1 MRGIL
6 IVAMGYKRRGY
17 TLLEVLVTTA
27 IIGLL
32 IGLLLP
38 NIDRSLDKNN
48 ISNDIDLL
56 KAKIEE
62 VRLLSGSTQQ
72 DDVSS
77 ATGGVTSDETGYYG
91 IVIPSGQVGYL
102 GIVRISYPL
111 DELSNSPTW
120 CDIDGQAGVIAQ
132 TTNDKGDCLIERVA
146 LSSGV
151 TLADNA
157 TDQIIAFRVP
167 AQRLVRIIDGA
178 GGWTEEPPRFDNPF
192 LFSLTYPGVKAK
204 VKLDDY
210 SGRVTVQYVQ
220 D

>member
-1 MRGIL
+1 M
-6 IVAMGYKRRGY
+6 ASRRRAAY

-62 VRLLSGSTQQ
+62 LRLLAGSTQQ
-72 DDVSS
+72 TDETG
-77 ATGGVTSDETGYYG
+77 ATAGTTSDETGYYG
-91 IVIPSGQVGYL
+91 LVIPSGEVGYL
-102 GIVRISYPL
+102 GVVKISYPL
-111 DELSNSPTW
+111 SETSSSPTW
-120 CDIDGQAGVIAQ
+120 CSVETAIDQ
-132 TTNDKGDCLIERVA
+132 TENGPEGEGCLIERIA
-146 LSSGV
+146 LSSNV

-157 TDQIIAFRVP
+157 NDQLVAFRVP
-167 AQRLVRIIDGA
+167 TQRLVRIIQG
-178 GGWTEEPPRFDNPF
+178 GQGWTESPAQFSNEF

-210 SGRVTVQYVQ
+210 SGRVTVQYE
-220 D
+220 DEETN

>member
-1 MRGIL
+1 MVSKQR
-6 IVAMGYKRRGY
+6 AY

-48 ISNDIDLL
+48 LSNDVDLL

-72 DDVSS
+72 SDETG
-77 ATGGVTSDETGYYG
+77 ATGGTNSDETGYYG
-91 IVIPSGQVGYL
+91 IVIPTGQVGYF
-102 GIVRISYPL
+102 GIARISFPL
-111 DELSNSPTW
+111 DEFSTSQSW
-120 CDIDGQAGVIAQ
+120 CSVETVIAQ
-132 TTNDKGDCLIERVA
+132 TTAGSGNCLIERIA
-146 LSSGV
+146 LSTNV
-151 TLADNA
+151 TLTDNA
-157 TDQIIAFRVP
+157 TDQLIAFRVP
-167 AQRLVRIIDGA
+167 SQRMVRVMQ
-178 GGWTEEPPRFDNPF
+178 GGQGWVESPPQFDNDF

-210 SGRVTVQYVQ
+210 SGRVTVQYEATN
-220 D
+220 